1 MTEAQPPQPDPYLE
15 DVAHWHPIE
24 GTPEKKRVAIGCSIG
39 ATIETYDF
47 IGFGTA
53 AAL

>member
-1 MTEAQPPQPDPYLE
+1 MPESMPRPGPDREDGAAQGSPDRM
-15 DVAHWHPIE
+15 
-24 GTPEKKRVAIGCSIG
+24 RVAVGSGVG

-53 AAL
+53 AAYIC